1 MTNLRSLNQ
10 DLNLKA
16 SIMSLANVDDELKYY
31 TKYLNSRKEID
42 NFVERK
48 KTVILSE
55 LREMESSLN
64 QLKKEKERKETENLE
79 LSQKFNSMR
88 IKENEEIE
96 EIKFNKEEIMKKF
109 LEICQKRKEISKL
122 FDNRVNDYKKK
133 DKEMDFL
140 TKELNLYMNILK
152 LRIINVDELQD
163 GAYILKAYFINKNNT
178 LKYFE
183 IDLKEDDIGKTKKF
197 AENFIR
203 NFQED
208 DEIETL
214 K

>member
-79 LSQKFNSMR
+79 LSHKFNSMR